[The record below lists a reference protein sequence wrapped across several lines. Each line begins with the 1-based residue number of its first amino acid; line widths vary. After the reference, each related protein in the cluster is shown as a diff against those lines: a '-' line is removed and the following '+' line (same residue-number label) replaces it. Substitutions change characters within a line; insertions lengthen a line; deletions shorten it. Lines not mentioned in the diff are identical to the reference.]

1 MVNAA
6 FVAISKQDMK
16 LIPTILCG
24 GSGSRLW
31 PVSREQHPKPFIRLQ
46 DNQSLLQKAFIRG
59 ALLEN
64 VAEVMTVT
72 NRDLFF
78 KTQDEYRTVNSA
90 KLPLSYILEPFGR
103 NTAPAVAAAAIQ
115 VAKAHGPEAILLIL
129 AADHLIA
136 DQGEFANAVKQATSL
151 AAAGRIVAFGIQPT
165 APETGYGYIEADGN
179 DVIKFV
185 EKPSA
190 EVAMQYVASGRFL
203 WNSGMFCFAAG
214 TMVAEMEKH
223 CPSILASVQ
232 SCLGSSIFAVG
243 EGFVQ
248 LELNSVDFASAPDIS
263 IDYAVMEKTD
273 RAAVVPCSIGWS
285 DIGSWDAIGDLSAP
299 DEQGNRVEG
308 QALLHDV
315 ANCYIQSKERM
326 VGAVGIK
333 NLVIIDTPD
342 ALLIAD
348 RARAQDVKHV
358 YAKLKAQGHETHKLH
373 RTVHRPW
380 GTYTVLEEGSRFKI
394 KRIEVKPG
402 ASLSL
407 QMHHH
412 RSEHWIVVSGMA
424 KVVNGELDLLIA
436 TNESTYIPAGHKHRL
451 ENPGVVNLVM
461 IEVQSGEYL
470 GEDDI
475 VRFEDV
481 YGRV

>member
-1 MVNAA
+1 M
-6 FVAISKQDMK
+6 Q

-31 PVSREQHPKPFIRLQ
+31 PVSREQHPKPFIRLH

-59 ALLEN
+59 AELDN

-78 KTQDEYRTVNSA
+78 KTQDEYRPVNA
-90 KLPLSYILEPFGR
+90 GALPLSYILEPFGR
-103 NTAPAVAAAAIQ
+103 NTAPAVAVAALQ
-115 VAKAHGPEAILLIL
+115 VAKAHGPDAILLIL
-129 AADHLIA
+129 AADHLIT
-136 DQGEFANAVKQATSL
+136 DQAAFASAVKQATLL
-151 AAAGRIVAFGIQPT
+151 AAAGRIVSFGIQPT

-179 DVIKFV
+179 DVVKFV
-185 EKPSA
+185 EKPST
-190 EVAMQYVASGRFL
+190 EVAMEYLASGKFL

-214 TMVAEMEKH
+214 TMLAEMEKH
-223 CPSILASVQ
+223 CPDVLTTAKACLASSTAAQ
-232 SCLGSSIFAVG
+232 GD
-243 EGFVQ
+243 GFTQ
-248 LELNSVDFASAPDIS
+248 LELNADDFVRAPDIS
-263 IDYAVMEKTD
+263 IDYAIMEKTD

-285 DIGSWDAIGDLSAP
+285 DIGSWDAIGELSAP
-299 DEQGNRVEG
+299 DEQGNRVQG

-326 VGAVGIK
+326 VGAVGIT

-342 ALLIAD
+342 ALLVAD
-348 RARAQDVKHV
+348 RSRAQDVKHI

-424 KVVNGELDLLIA
+424 KVVNGEVDLLIA

-475 VRFEDV
+475 VRFQDV